1 MNENY
6 SVDETERIK
15 YLKGDKVH
23 CTINNPYPQSKAEF
37 LIFPNIMPNGDL
49 VDINLPKDVDIKY
62 KRINNQI
69 YQYIR

>member
-6 SVDETERIK
+6 SFDEIERIK

-49 VDINLPKDVDIKY
+49 VDINLSMSGDLISGD
-62 KRINNQI
+62 
-69 YQYIR
+69 

>member
-6 SVDETERIK
+6 SVNETERIK
-15 YLKGDKVH
+15 YLRGDKVH

-62 KRINNQI
+62 KRISNQK